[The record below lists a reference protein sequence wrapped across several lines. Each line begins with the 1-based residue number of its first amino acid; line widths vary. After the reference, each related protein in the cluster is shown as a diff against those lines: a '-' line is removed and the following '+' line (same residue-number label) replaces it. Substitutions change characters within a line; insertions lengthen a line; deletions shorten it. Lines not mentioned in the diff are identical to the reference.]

1 MANQRLNATI
11 SIGGT
16 VAKSLTRGLTDTRGQ
31 LADVG
36 GAIKKA
42 TRRQTALSREIGKM
56 GRQGMNVEPLRREY
70 AQLSDEIDRARRKQ
84 EALQRLAGADVA
96 GKFGKMTNEVGRL
109 ARRTAMLGGA
119 VGVGI
124 FGVANSTAELG
135 DNVAKTADKLGMG
148 IEELQAYRYAAERS
162 GVASKTFDMA
172 TQRMVRRVSEAANG
186 TGEAKDAIKELGLS
200 AEALA
205 SMTPDEQLNHFAD
218 ALQNVENQGERVRLA
233 MKLFD
238 SEGVAMV
245 NMLRGGSEQ
254 LNKFGED
261 ARRTGYILSDA
272 AARDAEKFKDTM
284 LDTQLSL
291 FGLKN
296 IIGSALM
303 PVVAD
308 MMGKFTGWLAE
319 NRNDVRDWSELFAEK
334 LQAAVPIIR
343 DLASGIGTVV
353 ANVGSAVAT
362 TAELVGGFDNLS
374 VIIGTVF
381 ASKAIF
387 SVVSFGLALGQ
398 AAGAI
403 FSLVGG
409 LPALVSGIGKA
420 IGVFKALGLALLTT
434 PIGWIIGGIAL
445 IAGGAYLIYKN
456 WDSIGPWFSDLWD
469 GIKQKASAAWDWIKD
484 KLAWSP
490 VVLIANNWDAIT
502 GWFDGLL
509 GRVKESVSLGWQ
521 ALKGEVAWSP
531 INTLTNAWSG
541 LTGAVGS
548 IVDATKAKAGAAWDW
563 MKAKLSW
570 SPLEAVTNA
579 WQGLT
584 GFFSG
589 LWDGIT
595 AQAEKALDWIT
606 GKLEWVG
613 NAFSTVSGWISDD
626 DDSDTR
632 GILGGASAASLT
644 QERDPDEAVQRGQ
657 QAAERALPRPD
668 FNTNNS
674 GGQQSSASEKVKE
687 VVNNITNNLTL
698 HVTRRNGEQ
707 DASYAQRIADMVLEE
722 LNERQQGA
730 LYDG

>member
-36 GAIKKA
+36 GAINKA
-42 TRRQTALSREIGKM
+42 TRRQTVLSREIGKM

-70 AQLSDEIDRARRKQ
+70 AQLSNEIDRARRKQ

-96 GKFGKMTNEVGRL
+96 GKFGRMTSEVGRL

-272 AARDAEKFKDTM
+272 AARDAETFKDTL

-362 TAELVGGFDNLS
+362 TAELVGGFDNLG

-398 AAGAI
+398 AAGAV

-409 LPALVSGIGKA
+409 ASALTAGITSVV
-420 IGVFKALGLALLTT
+420 GVFKTLGLALLAT
-434 PIGWIIGGIAL
+434 PIGWIVAGIAA
-445 IAGGAYLIYKN
+445 IAGGAYLIYKH
-456 WDSIGPWFSDLWD
+456 WESVGPWFSDMWEGVKQIAKTTWD
-469 GIKQKASAAWDWIKD
+469 SMKAT
-484 KLAWSP
+484 LAWSP
-490 VVLIANNWDAIT
+490 VGLIIRSWGAMATAI
-502 GWFDGLL
+502 G
-509 GRVKESVSLGWQ
+509 SVVTAAKDM
-521 ALKGEVAWSP
+521 ALAPWNTIKATMAWSP
-531 INTLTNAWSG
+531 VSLIIRSWGPMA
-541 LTGAVGS
+541 GAIGS
-548 IVDATKAKAGAAWDW
+548 VVSAVKDITGAAWDW

-595 AQAEKALDWIT
+595 AKAEKALDWIT

-613 NAFSTVSGWISDD
+613 NAFSTVSGWIGDD

-698 HVTRRNGEQ
+698 HVTRRDGEQ